1 MNIFILILVPV
12 MLLIYLGFRF
22 RSLLLYFKALK
33 VYGAG
38 NTEKAVTMLKKSVEE
53 GLSNKHQLTVGYL
66 LLKEGFIDDAERI
79 FTYLIHNPGAK
90 FNAQHA
96 RSYNALIHWKSD
108 RLDEAVEELEA
119 LLTENYRTSSFYSN
133 FGFFLIE
140 QGNLE
145 RALEINLE
153 AEAYDGESAVIQD
166 NLGLCY
172 IKLNDW
178 DKAEKLYA
186 KLMEK
191 DPSFP
196 DAWYNAA
203 LVAEKKN
210 DKEKAV
216 SYLNTALTK
225 KFSYLST
232 LSREQVEEQL
242 NKLKV

>member
-1 MNIFILILVPV
+1 MNIILIISPI

-22 RSLLLYFKALK
+22 RSLPVYFRALK
-33 VYGAG
+33 TYEAG
-38 NTEKAVTMLKKSVEE
+38 NKEKAVKMLKDAVEA

-66 LLKEGFIDDAERI
+66 LLKEGYLEDAERI
-79 FTYLIHNPGAK
+79 FTFLIHNPGAK

-108 RLDEAVEELEA
+108 RLDDAVEELEA
-119 LLTENYRTSSFYSN
+119 LLEENYRTSAFYSN
-133 FGFFLIE
+133 LGFFLIE
-140 QGNLE
+140 QGNID

-153 AEAYDGESAVIQD
+153 AEVYDGESTVIQD

-172 IKLNDW
+172 IKLKNW
-178 DKAEKLYA
+178 DKAEKLYN

-203 LVAEKKN
+203 LVAQQIK

-225 KFSYLST
+225 NFSYLST

-242 NKLKV
+242 NNLKD